1 MSIFGVLAII
11 ILGAF
16 LIFRSYALFQDG
28 KNENA
33 NKLMLTSVIYL
44 TLIQLTFLFD
54 KIF

>member
-1 MSIFGVLAII
+1 MII

-16 LIFRSYALFQDG
+16 LIFGSYALFLDG

-33 NKLMLTSVIYL
+33 NKLMLTSVKCP
-44 TLIQLTFLFD
+44 LIQLTFLFD